1 MCRLTSDMDPL
12 GVPSPTMDT
21 QRRLVRLPNGRDLDV
36 LTGGAESAD
45 ALLLIN
51 GSPTGVAMYQPE
63 IDGAAV
69 RGLRFLTFARPGYAD
84 STRLP
89 GRAVADIAPDVRAL
103 AGELGLTRLFVLGW
117 SGGGPHALACAALLP
132 DLVTGVATLGGVA
145 PFDAE
150 GLDWLDGM
158 APENH
163 EEFGAAVEGNAA
175 LLPYLE
181 AFAADLRDVTGAQV
195 AEALGGLVPDV
206 DRAALT
212 GDFAEHQAALF
223 RDSVRTGIWGWFDDD
238 LAFVRDWGFDLE
250 AIRVPVTIW
259 QGTED
264 AMVPFAHGRWL
275 ADHIPGARPR
285 LMDGE
290 GHLSLAVT
298 SFERI
303 LDELV
308 GDAIRA

>member
-1 MCRLTSDMDPL
+1 MKGRAQGSI
-12 GVPSPTMDT
+12 PSMET
-21 QRRLVRLPNGRDLDV
+21 QRRIVRLPNGRDLDV
-36 LTGGAESAD
+36 LTGGAESTD
-45 ALLLIN
+45 AFLLIN
-51 GSPTGVAMYQPE
+51 GSPTGVAIYEPE
-63 IDGAAV
+63 IDAAAS

-89 GRAVADIAPDVRAL
+89 DRVVADIAPDVHAL

-117 SGGGPHALACAALLP
+117 SGGGPHALACGALLP
-132 DLVTGVATLGGVA
+132 DLVAGVATLGSVA

-163 EEFGAAVEGNAA
+163 EEFGAAVEGTSA

-206 DRAALT
+206 DRAALS
-212 GDFAEHQAALF
+212 GEFADHQAALF
-223 RDSVRTGIWGWFDDD
+223 RDSVRTGIWGWLDDD
-238 LAFVRDWGFDLE
+238 LAFIRDWGFDLA

-259 QGTED
+259 QGMED
-264 AMVPFAHGRWL
+264 KMVPSAHGRWL
-275 ADHIPGARPR
+275 VDHIPGSTPR

-298 SFERI
+298 SFDLI
-303 LDELV
+303 LDDLV
-308 GDAIRA
+308 GRRAVRA